1 MYVSRGNRKNKKER
15 IGGALRLRALDTN
28 ALCMY
33 ICIPVG
39 YIYCVCVYVS
49 SSSFSLF
56 PLCVVQLKAQ
66 PKKKKIPITLDSFTI
81 PRDYNKRRMFAM
93 AVQGAR
99 GPSRND
105 FFLFSSFSFSFFFFS
120 LCVCFPIRNAHF
132 CGPAGKAKAWTTE
145 FFFSAVAIQTR

>member
-1 MYVSRGNRKNKKER
+1 
-15 IGGALRLRALDTN
+15 
-28 ALCMY
+28 MY

-39 YIYCVCVYVS
+39 YIYVFVS

-66 PKKKKIPITLDSFTI
+66 PKRKKKKIPITLDSFTI

-105 FFLFSSFSFSFFFFS
+105 FFFLSSLLFFSVCVFPSETHIFVGRQARQKLGPLSFFFGCCYTDSMMNFERS
-120 LCVCFPIRNAHF
+120 PENGHNYKHTA
-132 CGPAGKAKAWTTE
+132 
-145 FFFSAVAIQTR
+145 

>member
-1 MYVSRGNRKNKKER
+1 
-15 IGGALRLRALDTN
+15 
-28 ALCMY
+28 MY

-39 YIYCVCVYVS
+39 YIYVFVS

-66 PKKKKIPITLDSFTI
+66 PKRKKKKIPITLDSFTI

-99 GPSRND
+99 GPPVTI
-105 FFLFSSFSFSFFFFS
+105 FFSLFSSFFFS
-120 LCVCFPIRNAHF
+120 VCVFPSETHIFVGRQARQ
-132 CGPAGKAKAWTTE
+132 KAWTAE
-145 FFFSAVAIQTR
+145 FFFRLLLYRLDDEF

>member
-1 MYVSRGNRKNKKER
+1 M
-15 IGGALRLRALDTN
+15 RALDTN

-39 YIYCVCVYVS
+39 YIYMCVCILL
-49 SSSFSLF
+49 FFLSLST
-56 PLCVVQLKAQ
+56 LCCTAQ
-66 PKKKKIPITLDSFTI
+66 SPTKKKKKIPITLDSFTI

-105 FFLFSSFSFSFFFFS
+105 FFFLSSLLFFSVCVFPSETHIFVGRQARQKLGPLSFFFGCCYTDSMMNFERS
-120 LCVCFPIRNAHF
+120 PENGHNYKHTA
-132 CGPAGKAKAWTTE
+132 
-145 FFFSAVAIQTR
+145 